1 MTTQELSRRAY
12 LNEIV
17 PIVPIATSYV
27 NIGIKKGITGVKW
40 NGTAKHDYRYVCLP
54 VA

>member
-1 MTTQELSRRAY
+1 MLQTPVAKLVLSLAA
-12 LNEIV
+12 
-17 PIVPIATSYV
+17 PTSYV